1 MREIFFKRD
10 INTIGSQQ
18 FAVGGLYLFFLTAD
32 RQQLTIFIIVQDE
45 HFKQQWNSLLTA
57 LEPRF
62 GGDLD
67 IQAILFIIG
76 LQELGHGYRE
86 YGKDEKM
93 NIMHIAICSL
103 LEPFGYYDYE
113 GRDADNWPH
122 WKATAKLPNLK
133 PGQQQRLMQEAI
145 IEYFEK
151 GELI

>member
-1 MREIFFKRD
+1 M
-10 INTIGSQQ
+10 
-18 FAVGGLYLFFLTAD
+18 
-32 RQQLTIFIIVQDE
+32 QDE
-45 HFKQQWNSLLTA
+45 HFKQQWNSLLHT

-86 YGKDEKM
+86 YGKDEKL

-103 LEPFGYYDYE
+103 LEPFGYYEFE
-113 GRDADNWPH
+113 GLDADQWPH

-133 PGQQQRLMQEAI
+133 PGQQHRLMQEAI

-151 GELI
+151 EKLI

>member
-1 MREIFFKRD
+1 MRPIIKLPD
-10 INTIGSQQ
+10 YQIIKSHY
-18 FAVGGLYLFFLTAD
+18 LYN
-32 RQQLTIFIIVQDE
+32 VQDE
-45 HFKQQWNSLLTA
+45 YFKKQWELLLTA

-67 IQAILFIIG
+67 VQAILFIIG
-76 LQELGHGYRE
+76 LQELGHGFRV

-93 NIMHIAICSL
+93 NIMHVAICSL

-151 GELI
+151 GEVI

>member
-1 MREIFFKRD
+1 M
-10 INTIGSQQ
+10 
-18 FAVGGLYLFFLTAD
+18 
-32 RQQLTIFIIVQDE
+32 QDE
-45 HFKQQWNSLLTA
+45 EFQLKWNKLLDT
-57 LEPRF
+57 LEPKF

-86 YGKDEKM
+86 YSKDEKLDV
-93 NIMHIAICSL
+93 MHVAICSL
-103 LEPFGYYDYE
+103 LESFGYYEFE

-122 WKATAKLPNLK
+122 WKATSKLPNLK

-145 IEYFEK
+145 VEYFEK

>member
-1 MREIFFKRD
+1 MNPLTNSKSPIT
-10 INTIGSQQ
+10 NH
-18 FAVGGLYLFFLTAD
+18 YLHP
-32 RQQLTIFIIVQDE
+32 VQDE
-45 HFKQQWNSLLTA
+45 HFKIQWNSLLAT

-122 WKATAKLPNLK
+122 WKATSKLPNLQ